1 MIDETRIV
9 RNIKDV
15 IEKIKESKSWKIE
28 HCRTKDV
35 VLMFETILDVIAE
48 SKVKQPTIQP
58 QTGWIPCSERLPK
71 ENQKVLVT
79 LDSSTGKKYVRTDQ
93 IIAGEW
99 WQYVDK
105 YVTAWKPLPQP
116 YKESE

>member
-9 RNIKDV
+9 RNIKDA

-58 QTGWIPCSERLPK
+58 QGIDKGRLIEFIDDIKDKTMYEEEFDEYSPY
-71 ENQKVLVT
+71 E
-79 LDSSTGKKYVRTDQ
+79 
-93 IIAGEW
+93 IIAIMDELIDFIN
-99 WQYVDK
+99 QQ
-105 YVTAWKPLPQP
+105 PQP
-116 YKESE
+116 YKENM